1 MTALLC
7 SSPFSEKTRD
17 MEAGMKY
24 TTGHTV
30 LEDET
35 ADRIGSGG
43 LPVYATPAMVALME
57 RTAYT
62 LARENGAETVGT
74 RADISHIRACLPG
87 THLLA
92 EAELTEVDGRRLV
105 FRVEVSDGEGPIGTG
120 THERFVI
127 DPERFMSRL
136 SGK

>member
-1 MTALLC
+1 MT
-7 SSPFSEKTRD
+7 P
-17 MEAGMKY
+17 G
-24 TTGHTV
+24 
-30 LEDET
+30 ET
-35 ADRIGSGG
+35 ADNIGSGG
-43 LPVYATPAMVALME
+43 LPVFATPAMAALME
-57 RTAYT
+57 KAAYT
-62 LARENGAETVGT
+62 LARNHGEETVGT
-74 RADISHIRACLPG
+74 RLEISHSRACLPG

-127 DPERFMSRL
+127 DPEKFMSRL